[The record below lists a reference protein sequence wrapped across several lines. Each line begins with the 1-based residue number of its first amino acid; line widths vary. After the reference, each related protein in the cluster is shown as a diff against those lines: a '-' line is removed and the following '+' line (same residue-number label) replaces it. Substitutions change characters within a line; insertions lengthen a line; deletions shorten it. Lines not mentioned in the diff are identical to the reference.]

1 MWIDQDTRLLYA
13 ACANSY
19 SRSQWPTYA
28 FLLGLNEN
36 LCSHLYPAVFYDS
49 IPQDRGA
56 IIFGARDRRAR
67 RRRTFWPAYILK
79 TAGYKGLTSSAETLD
94 IHGFDVKA
102 LNDSRLSFWIVN
114 HRPPVDEKNI
124 VLDANKLGAN
134 STIEVFE
141 VSRGSSEIIHVST
154 ISNEVIATPKKVA
167 AVGDGGVL
175 ISNDYNI
182 KSECLIIL
190 KALTALC

>member
-1 MWIDQDTRLLYA
+1 M
-13 ACANSY
+13 
-19 SRSQWPTYA
+19 
-28 FLLGLNEN
+28 
-36 LCSHLYPAVFYDS
+36 
-49 IPQDRGA
+49 
-56 IIFGARDRRAR
+56 
-67 RRRTFWPAYILK
+67 LK

-102 LNDSRLSFWIVN
+102 LNDSRLSFWIIN

-154 ISNEVIATPKKVA
+154 ISNKVIATPKRVA

-175 ISNDYNI
+175 MSNDYNI

-190 KALTALC
+190 KALIALC